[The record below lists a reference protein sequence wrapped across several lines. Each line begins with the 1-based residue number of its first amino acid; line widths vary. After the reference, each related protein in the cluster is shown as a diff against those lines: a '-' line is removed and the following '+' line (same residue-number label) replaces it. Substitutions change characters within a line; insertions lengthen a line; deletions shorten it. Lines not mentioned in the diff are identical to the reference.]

1 MVTVVVLLS
10 SSRTVIQTL
19 LHAYVNSL
27 SANGKRLTFTYSVS
41 TTDSMAIGATSLDYT
56 TNTALVGQV
65 SRFAANHP
73 ATIALFA

>member
-1 MVTVVVLLS
+1 VTTTRTSVMVIVVVLLS
-10 SSRTVIQTL
+10 SSRIVIQTL

-56 TNTALVGQV
+56 TNTTALVGQV
-65 SRFAANHP
+65 NQFGAM
-73 ATIALFA
+73 